1 MVIAFVRTVI
11 LYIFVIV
18 AIRLMGKRQIG
29 ELQPSELVVAIMIS
43 DLATVPVSDIAIPLF
58 SGIIPIITLVI
69 LEVIISFINLKSE
82 KFRNVFTGKPTYLI
96 KNGILQEEEM
106 RKLRYNL
113 EDLLS
118 ELRLKDVTD
127 ISTVYTAILETNGE
141 LSVVVKAPNKTVTA
155 GDLSLNTP
163 QETIPLILVSD
174 GIVRIK
180 HLMEANKD
188 IKWLKKELKKRNIT
202 NLKDVFIMSYDDN
215 GEIFLQTKERK
226 K

>member
-1 MVIAFVRTVI
+1 
-11 LYIFVIV
+11 
-18 AIRLMGKRQIG
+18 
-29 ELQPSELVVAIMIS
+29 MIS

-118 ELRLKDVTD
+118 ELRLKDITD

-155 GDLSLNTP
+155 LDLNLNTN
-163 QETIPLILVSD
+163 QETIPLILISD
-174 GIVRIK
+174 GIVRMK
-180 HLMEANKD
+180 HLTEANKS
-188 IKWLKKELKKRNIT
+188 IKWLKKELKKRNVA
-202 NLKDVFIMSYDDN
+202 NLKDVFIMSYNDK
-215 GEIFLQTKERK
+215 GEIFLQTKENK

>member
-202 NLKDVFIMSYDDN
+202 NLKDVFIMSYDDD